1 MPQWQLNEADREFLA
16 RAVEPYLP
24 GKIFDAHAHLFR
36 QAHYSGGM
44 APASLAGLPADVGI
58 EVYREFGEWLHPNG
72 RTVGG
77 LFFGLAFQGDRIANN
92 DFVADEVARARQNG
106 FLALGQMLIAPD
118 MDPDY
123 VRQEVRRHGF
133 VGLKPYHVMAQVEG
147 PTFHAPIEAYLREEH
162 VAVAHELGLTI
173 TLHMVRE
180 RAMADPANQATI
192 RRYCERYPNMRL
204 ILAHA
209 ARGFNPWHTIEGIHT
224 MRGLPNLWCDTSAV
238 TEAGAFEAI
247 VETLGHERLLYGTDF
262 HVSHMRGRCI
272 AIGDSFH
279 WLYAEEMHLDE
290 KHTQLRPVLIGLES
304 LRSLFLACHRL
315 KLRDDQIEDIFYHN
329 AARLFALDRRAAAE
343 GDA

>member
-1 MPQWQLNEADREFLA
+1 MPQWQPNDADREFVA
-16 RAVEPYLP
+16 RHIEPYLP
-24 GKIFDAHAHLFR
+24 DRVFDAHAHLFSH
-36 QAHYSGGM
+36 AHFT
-44 APASLAGLPADVGI
+44 PATLPPAYAALPPVIDLAS
-58 EVYREFGEWLHPNG
+58 YREAMEALHPNG
-72 RTVGG
+72 RTLGG
-77 LFFGLAFQGDRIANN
+77 LFFGLAFQGDRAANN
-92 DFVADEVARARQNG
+92 DFIADEVARGRAAG
-106 FLALGQMLIAPD
+106 FQALGQMLIAPE

-123 VRQEVRRHGF
+123 VRQEVQRRGF
-133 VGLKPYHVMAQVEG
+133 VGLKPYHIMAQMEG

-162 VAVAHELGLTI
+162 VAVAQEFGLTI

-180 RAMADPANQATI
+180 RALADPVNQATI
-192 RRYCERYPNMRL
+192 RRYCEQYPNMRL

-224 MRGLPNLWCDTSAV
+224 MRGLNNLWCDTSAV

-247 VETLGHERLLYGTDF
+247 VETLGPDRLLYGTDF

-279 WLYAEEMHLDE
+279 WLYADEMHLDE

-315 KLRDDQIEDIFYHN
+315 KLTGAQVEAIFYHN
-329 AARLFALDRRAAAE
+329 AAQLFGLV
-343 GDA
+343 